1 MKEAYSSVGGLANQ
15 IEAIRD
21 LLEIPLT
28 RPELFR
34 YFGTLA
40 FYVIDHLI
48 TLYLSVRQASNLL
61 EVSCYTAHRGQAR
74 RI

>member
-1 MKEAYSSVGGLANQ
+1 VFLSQGDVEVLAHKSVKEAYSSVGGLNKQ

-34 YFGTLA
+34 YFGK
-40 FYVIDHLI
+40 I
-48 TLYLSVRQASNLL
+48 SSLL
-61 EVSCYTAHRGQAR
+61 
-74 RI
+74 RISDMIFGP